1 MISPWPSTSTLPKMS
16 SGLGGRVSR
25 KSAMLHRLGYSPNL
39 PSDSPKIRR
48 VPRIAQM
55 HPPSDSGSSRAALGT
70 GPAGPGACTPPTP
83 RLYKAKPARRS
94 KCLCLTLQL
103 RIVGRM
109 FCEDFVEDGEEAR
122 VALERVGGGRDGG
135 CGANC
140 EGRVWGCRVEVGEQ
154 QGVGYL
160 RVWENFLEREVR
172 RTRFAVGW
180 PRN

>member
-1 MISPWPSTSTLPKMS
+1 
-16 SGLGGRVSR
+16 
-25 KSAMLHRLGYSPNL
+25 MLHRLGYSPNL

-109 FCEDFVEDGEEAR
+109 FCEDFVENGEEAR
-122 VALERVGGGRDGG
+122 VALERVGCRRDGG
-135 CGANC
+135 
-140 EGRVWGCRVEVGEQ
+140 
-154 QGVGYL
+154 
-160 RVWENFLEREVR
+160 
-172 RTRFAVGW
+172 
-180 PRN
+180 